1 MAAPVSIAHTH
12 VHSLRLASGKEA
24 LVARVLA
31 ADGTA
36 GFGFTLNEDAAV
48 ARDMAA
54 WDALCKS
61 RGVALAL
68 LLGGFHRRNVSV
80 VKDDLP
86 ALAPDWANFR
96 KGILD
101 NRWTLLR
108 IDPFAW
114 GSVEVVQTVAAS
126 AQAFELG
133 VALLAPNEHPW
144 EIQFCAALAATLKG
158 DDSRIILR
166 KDRSEK
172 EIRIKDEPG
181 VGIDWSSEPGFAQI
195 RWQTPQK

>member
-1 MAAPVSIAHTH
+1 M
-12 VHSLRLASGKEA
+12 
-24 LVARVLA
+24 
-31 ADGTA
+31 
-36 GFGFTLNEDAAV
+36 
-48 ARDMAA
+48 
-54 WDALCKS
+54 
-61 RGVALAL
+61 
-68 LLGGFHRRNVSV
+68 
-80 VKDDLP
+80 
-86 ALAPDWANFR
+86 
-96 KGILD
+96 
-101 NRWTLLR
+101 
-108 IDPFAW
+108 
-114 GSVEVVQTVAAS
+114 QTVAAS